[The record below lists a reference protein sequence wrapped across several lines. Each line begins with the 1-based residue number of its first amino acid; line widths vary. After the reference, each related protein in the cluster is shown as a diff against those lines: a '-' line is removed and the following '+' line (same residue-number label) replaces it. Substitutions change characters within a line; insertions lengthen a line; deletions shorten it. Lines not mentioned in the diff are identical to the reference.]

1 MYNFSFR
8 WKSMAAAVAALSVFA
23 VASLAQAPSRNYKD
37 GEYDIYNA
45 VATDLANAQTAAQQR
60 NDAGASQA
68 YTKAISDLDAWK
80 QKYAESEFKDDRAAL
95 YVTAYGGLR
104 QYGKA
109 LEAASDAMA
118 IPNGFGDPK
127 TGAANE
133 VRMLFLAVQA
143 LLQGVAAQQN
153 FSPDQLAIADKVSRR
168 LLDFN
173 RKPEG
178 TPDADWNTAKNQL
191 QTAAKQALLTIA
203 ILPGDKALARNP
215 QDCDTAVAAYTKA
228 LGEYP
233 DKSFISYNLGRA
245 YNCMA
250 KKDQAHVADWG
261 AKAIYEFV
269 RAAAVDPT
277 LGGTTD
283 AKKISDYA
291 TSAYNT
297 FHGSTEGLDQL
308 KQQASGAALPPDGFK
323 IETATAAAARRESEF
338 KEKYPQLA
346 MWMGIKGQ
354 LADTNGMQYFE
365 STLKNA
371 QVPKLKGTVVEGKCR
386 AKEIQVA
393 VPLPD
398 QQGTPVPEIT
408 LKLDAPLT
416 GKPELGEIQWEGV
429 PTAFTKD
436 PFMLTMET
444 EKAKIEGLKVA
455 ACAGAPARKGTAKK
469 STAKK
474 R

>member
-8 WKSMAAAVAALSVFA
+8 CKRMAAIFAALSVFA
-23 VASLAQAPSRNYKD
+23 VASLAQAPTRNYKD
-37 GEYDIYNA
+37 GEYDIYNE
-45 VATDLANAQTAAQQR
+45 VAKDV
-60 NDAGASQA
+60 AGQA
-68 YTKAISDLDAWK
+68 FPKAISDLDAWK
-80 QKYAESEFKDDRAAL
+80 QKYPESEFKDDRAAL
-95 YVTAYGGLR
+95 YVTAYGGLK

-118 IPNGFGDPK
+118 IPNGFADPK
-127 TGAANE
+127 TGAAQE
-133 VRMLFLAVQA
+133 VRMLFLAVQSF
-143 LLQGVAAQQN
+143 LQGVAAQQN
-153 FSPDQLAIADKVSRR
+153 FTPDQLAIAEKVSRR
-168 LLDFN
+168 LLEFN

-203 ILPGDKALARNP
+203 ILPGDKALAKNP

-269 RAAAVDPT
+269 RAAVVDPT
-277 LGGTTD
+277 LGGTTPD

-291 TSAYNT
+291 TNAYNT

-308 KQQASGAALPPDGFK
+308 KEHAKAAPLPPDNFK
-323 IETATAAAARRESEF
+323 IETATAVAARREAEF

-386 AKEIQVA
+386 AKDIQVA

-416 GKPELGEIQWEGV
+416 GKAEAGEIQWEGV

-444 EKAKIEGLKVA
+444 EKAKIEGLKLA
-455 ACAGAPARKGTAKK
+455 ACAGAAPARKGTAKK

-474 R
+474 K

>member
-1 MYNFSFR
+1 
-8 WKSMAAAVAALSVFA
+8 
-23 VASLAQAPSRNYKD
+23 
-37 GEYDIYNA
+37 
-45 VATDLANAQTAAQQR
+45 
-60 NDAGASQA
+60 
-68 YTKAISDLDAWK
+68 
-80 QKYAESEFKDDRAAL
+80 
-95 YVTAYGGLR
+95 
-104 QYGKA
+104 
-109 LEAASDAMA
+109 
-118 IPNGFGDPK
+118 
-127 TGAANE
+127 
-133 VRMLFLAVQA
+133 
-143 LLQGVAAQQN
+143 
-153 FSPDQLAIADKVSRR
+153 
-168 LLDFN
+168 
-173 RKPEG
+173 
-178 TPDADWNTAKNQL
+178 L

-250 KKDQAHVADWG
+250 KKDQARVADWG

-308 KQQASGAALPPDGFK
+308 KEQAKAAALPPDGFK

-398 QQGTPVPEIT
+398 QQGTPVAEIT

-416 GKPELGEIQWEGV
+416 GKPESGEIQWEGV
-429 PTAFTKD
+429 PTSFTKD

-469 STAKK
+469 GAGKK

>member
-1 MYNFSFR
+1 MLGKLRMYNFSFR

-23 VASLAQAPSRNYKD
+23 VASLAQAPARNYKD
-37 GEYDIYNA
+37 GEFDIYNA
-45 VATDLANAQTAAQQR
+45 VTIDISKK
-60 NDAGASQA
+60 D
-68 YTKAISDLDAWK
+68 YTKAIADLDAWK
-80 QKYAESEFKDDRAAL
+80 QKYADSDFKDDRLML
-95 YVTAYGGLR
+95 YVTAYSESK

-109 LEAASDAMA
+109 LDSAAEAIAM
-118 IPNGFGDPK
+118 PNAFSDPK

-133 VRMLFLAVQA
+133 VRALFTAVQS
-143 LLQGVAAQQN
+143 LLQGVTAQQ
-153 FSPDQLAIADKVSRR
+153 QLTPQQLDNAEKASRR
-168 LLDFN
+168 LLEFN

-178 TPDADWNTAKNQL
+178 VSDGDFNTLKNQL
-191 QTAAKQALLTIA
+191 QAAARQALLTIA

-215 QDCDTAVAAYTKA
+215 ADCETAVASYTKA

-250 KKDQAHVADWG
+250 KKDSAHVADWG
-261 AKAIYEFV
+261 AKAIFEFV
-269 RAAAVDPT
+269 RAAVVDPT

-291 TSAYNT
+291 NNAYNT
-297 FHGSTEGLDQL
+297 FHGSTEGLDHL
-308 KQQASGAALPPDGFK
+308 KDQAKAAPLPPDNFK
-323 IETATAAAARRESEF
+323 IETATQVAARKEGEF

-386 AKEIQVA
+386 AKDILVA

-398 QQGTPVPEIT
+398 QQGAPTAEIT

-416 GKPELGEIQWEGV
+416 GKPEPGEIQWEGV
-429 PTAFTKD
+429 PTSFTQS

-444 EKAKIEGLKVA
+444 EKAKIEGLKVS
-455 ACAGAPARKGTAKK
+455 ACAGAAPARKGTVGKKGGAKK
-469 STAKK
+469 K
-474 R
+474 